1 MSLEHSGTG
10 RGPECQELF
19 VGIAKRDEREG
30 ASHMMLKMQ
39 WEDTISGFSFL
50 FLVPLFTGRRCH
62 LPRRAAGAGSAA
74 GGAPRESKGV

>member
-1 MSLEHSGTG
+1 MRGIVSLEHSGTG

-19 VGIAKRDEREG
+19 VGTAKRDEREG

-62 LPRRAAGAGSAA
+62 LPRRAAGA
-74 GGAPRESKGV
+74 